1 MEHELVTLTDE
12 ELREEEL
19 RNLTDDELYTE
30 DYEAFLERK
39 IEESDF

>member
-19 RNLTDDELYTE
+19 RNLTDDELYIE